1 MLRDLIVIDEAKC
14 DGCGNCVTACA
25 EGALAIV
32 GGKAKLVSDVYC
44 DGLGA
49 CLGHCPQGAITVVK
63 RDVPAFDQK
72 AVDVHLTRIGRAP
85 GAHAAPSPAPTACG
99 CDHGEPAAQP
109 APTGPSPISIMSR
122 PAGHACPGSQMR
134 SLGPRAAP
142 AMAKPTGGSPQQ
154 PAARVSQLS
163 HWPIQLALLNP
174 AAPFLRGAD
183 LLLTAHCV
191 PVAMPDFHQRWV
203 GGHGVMLACPKLD
216 DLARHTAKLAAILSE
231 GQPASLTVLKMEVPC
246 CGGLEWSAK
255 QAIEQSGW
263 RGRLEII
270 TVPIAA

>member
-1 MLRDLIVIDEAKC
+1 MLRDVILIDEAKC
-14 DGCGNCVTACA
+14 DGCGQCVTACA

-32 GGKAKLVSDVYC
+32 EGKARLVSDVYC

-63 RDVPAFDQK
+63 RDVAAFDQA
-72 AVDVHLTRIGRAP
+72 AVDVHLAKQGKPSI
-85 GAHAAPSPAPTACG
+85 HLAAP
-99 CDHGEPAAQP
+99 
-109 APTGPSPISIMSR
+109 
-122 PAGHACPGSQMR
+122 ACPGTQMR
-134 SLGPRAAP
+134 SLGPRAAAAP
-142 AMAKPTGGSPQQ
+142 MA
-154 PAARVSQLS
+154 PAAPTSRLS
-163 HWPIQLALLNP
+163 HWPVQLALLNP

-216 DLARHTAKLAAILSE
+216 DLARHTAKLTAILTQ

-246 CGGLEWSAK
+246 CGGLAFAAK
-255 QAIEQSGW
+255 QAAEAAGW
-263 RGRLEII
+263 RGRLDII
-270 TVPIAA
+270 TVPIAG